1 MIEERGRRSIFLKI
15 LKNLCKF
22 FENICATCQDV
33 GDNKKIKMFWLGIEI
48 LKIFVG
54 TYLVLDNSGEKKVFE
69 KKKNIL

>member
-1 MIEERGRRSIFLKI
+1 
-15 LKNLCKF
+15 
-22 FENICATCQDV
+22 
-33 GDNKKIKMFWLGIEI
+33 MFWLGIEI